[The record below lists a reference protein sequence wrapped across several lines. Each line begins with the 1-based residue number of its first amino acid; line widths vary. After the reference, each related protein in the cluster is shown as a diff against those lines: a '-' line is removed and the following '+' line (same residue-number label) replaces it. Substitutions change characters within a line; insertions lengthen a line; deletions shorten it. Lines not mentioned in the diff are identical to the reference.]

1 MRNMLLVKSELEIM
15 DYHESVN
22 KRGEYWIPGNYCL
35 RLLRSETQLG
45 SFFGLLEYTHT
56 HTHTHHASPI
66 SSSQSATPRSIKK
79 VSIVISHLTRA

>member
-1 MRNMLLVKSELEIM
+1 MGGIKKMRNMLLVKSELEIM

-56 HTHTHHASPI
+56 HTHTHILHPQ
-66 SSSQSATPRSIKK
+66 SSN
-79 VSIVISHLTRA
+79 HLEERANLCNHYME